1 MNESLYIALKEE
13 AAEIQSF
20 LEIIMSD
27 DPNEADERGKQL
39 QVYMARTGKMLADA
53 RQIYLEKKKG
63 DIMNILRETARNSK
77 ATGTAI
83 NELVKSVCADEESL
97 VTWID
102 RLNRSCTHQLDFC
115 RTLMA
120 NYRAE
125 MNMNTWGGGGRQSQ
139 PQY

>member
-13 AAEIQSF
+13 SAEIQAF
-20 LEIIMSD
+20 LEVIMSD

-63 DIMNILRETARNSK
+63 DIMTILRETARNSK

-102 RLNRSCTHQLDFC
+102 RLNRTCTHQLDFC

-125 MNMNTWGGGGRQSQ
+125 MNMNTWGGGGR
-139 PQY
+139 